1 MLGLR
6 LKLLYYITFIAVCND
21 GSKPGDF
28 IEARS
33 AAKDGPT
40 TFLEDIF
47 GIYQWKSFDPETGRS
62 VYKKVKVNELDNGQI
77 NIEDFGEMTLLHETR
92 LHNSMKLGW
101 QFESPKP
108 IKIDPDE
115 LGQKAWGTK
124 SCKIGTFALP
134 DENCVEDVK
143 QWYCFAEDTRVK
155 GHPWGWRIEP
165 DHLIVEKYFVIT
177 TPLQEIIDPIEK
189 TSTLDIDTKSNESD
203 LVLETGLNFNKEFFR
218 EPLQSNKSATAT
230 RFTSKLL
237 SNSKDE
243 NFSLKS
249 PKDLSKSATDIN
261 LEDHL
266 NHLETLSDFS
276 HSKPSIPIEFD
287 GLSNFDVLDSTK
299 SNYKNKNFVTQN
311 SDNLEAI
318 PDIKST
324 KHTAQYIADFVASS
338 YIAFEDTA
346 TVNTIQ
352 NTIIKDTLNSS
363 KLDVQEPNG
372 SKETSSMLEKIEN
385 ETVEDLSLDSSSQ
398 NLIPQNFAVITNKK
412 VFGKL
417 KDHITVDNMLS
428 DKQNDVNSTEEIA
441 LATDKVGYN
450 PARNLEHKNSNLEN
464 YNSFEIKIIS
474 QQPVVDEVV
483 TINKIP
489 IYSNGELD
497 NENFAS
503 LYKEESREPEEL
515 ENVTSINVLTDSIN
529 LNSKIPNP
537 SEEILNKE
545 ESMEPEELEF
555 EIKIPA
561 QQPIFEENVTIKNIP
576 TYSSSELGYENFG
589 NLYKEES
596 MDPEHV
602 TKINMP
608 VDFINLESE
617 ELSEFGIVPDHETVP
632 VPLDSKFLRM
642 KEMLITKCKITC
654 ANIGWN
660 WTKVLQNIKCK
671 LCYMFASD
679 ILTISDSIQH
689 SMSS

>member
-28 IEARS
+28 IEVRS

-47 GIYQWKSFDPETGRS
+47 GIYQWKSFNPETGRS
-62 VYKKVKVNELDNGQI
+62 VYKKVKVNKLDNGQI

-134 DENCVEDVK
+134 DKNCVEDVK
-143 QWYCFAEDTRVK
+143 QWYCFAEDTRVE

-177 TPLQEIIDPIEK
+177 TPLPEIIDPIEK

-203 LVLETGLNFNKEFFR
+203 LVLETGLNSNKEFFR
-218 EPLQSNKSATAT
+218 EPLQSNKSAPAT
-230 RFTSKLL
+230 IESSKLL

-243 NFSLKS
+243 NLSLKS
-249 PKDLSKSATDIN
+249 PKDLSNSATDIN

-276 HSKPSIPIEFD
+276 HSKPSIPIEID

-318 PDIKST
+318 PD
-324 KHTAQYIADFVASS
+324 FVASS
-338 YIAFEDTA
+338 YITDETVS
-346 TVNTIQ
+346 VNTKQ

-363 KLDVQEPNG
+363 KLDLQEPNG
-372 SKETSSMLEKIEN
+372 SKETSSMLEKVEN
-385 ETVEDLSLDSSSQ
+385 ETVEDLSLDASSQ

-412 VFGKL
+412 VFGKP

-441 LATDKVGYN
+441 LATDKMGYN

-464 YNSFEIKIIS
+464 HNGFEIKIIA

-489 IYSNGELD
+489 IYSNGELG

-515 ENVTSINVLTDSIN
+515 EHVTSINVLTDSIN

-537 SEEILNKE
+537 SEEIHNKE
-545 ESMEPEELEF
+545 ESMEPEELEI
-555 EIKIPA
+555 EIKIPP
-561 QQPIFEENVTIKNIP
+561 QQPIFEENVTIKKIP

-602 TKINMP
+602 TQINMP

-617 ELSEFGIVPDHETVP
+617 ELPEFGIVPDHETVP

-671 LCYMFASD
+671 LCYMFGSD
-679 ILTISDSIQH
+679 ILNISDSIQH

>member
-1 MLGLR
+1 ML
-6 LKLLYYITFIAVCND
+6 I
-21 GSKPGDF
+21 
-28 IEARS
+28 
-33 AAKDGPT
+33 
-40 TFLEDIF
+40 IF
-47 GIYQWKSFDPETGRS
+47 TIKFCSNVYLWNNSF
-62 VYKKVKVNELDNGQI
+62 
-77 NIEDFGEMTLLHETR
+77 
-92 LHNSMKLGW
+92 
-101 QFESPKP
+101 
-108 IKIDPDE
+108 
-115 LGQKAWGTK
+115 
-124 SCKIGTFALP
+124 
-134 DENCVEDVK
+134 
-143 QWYCFAEDTRVK
+143 
-155 GHPWGWRIEP
+155 
-165 DHLIVEKYFVIT
+165 VEKYFVIT
-177 TPLQEIIDPIEK
+177 TPLPEIIDPIEK

-203 LVLETGLNFNKEFFR
+203 LVLETGLNSNKEFFR
-218 EPLQSNKSATAT
+218 EPLQSNKSAPAT
-230 RFTSKLL
+230 IESSKLL

-243 NFSLKS
+243 NLSLKS
-249 PKDLSKSATDIN
+249 PKDLSNSATDIN
-261 LEDHL
+261 LVDHL

-276 HSKPSIPIEFD
+276 HSKPPIPIEFD

-338 YIAFEDTA
+338 CITDETA
-346 TVNTIQ
+346 SVNSKQ

-372 SKETSSMLEKIEN
+372 SKETSSMLEKIET

-398 NLIPQNFAVITNKK
+398 NLIIQNFAVTTNEK
-412 VFGKL
+412 VFEKP
-417 KDHITVDNMLS
+417 KDHTTVDNMLS
-428 DKQNDVNSTEEIA
+428 DKENDVNSTEEIA
-441 LATDKVGYN
+441 LATDKMGYN

-464 YNSFEIKIIS
+464 HNGFEIKIIA

-483 TINKIP
+483 TVNKIP
-489 IYSNGELD
+489 IYSNAELD

-515 ENVTSINVLTDSIN
+515 EHVTSINVLADSNN

-545 ESMEPEELEF
+545 ESMEPEELEI
-555 EIKIPA
+555 EIKIPP
-561 QQPIFEENVTIKNIP
+561 QQPIFEENVTIKKIP
-576 TYSSSELGYENFG
+576 TYSSSELGYENFE

-602 TKINMP
+602 TQINMP

-617 ELSEFGIVPDHETVP
+617 ELPEFGIVPDHETVP
-632 VPLDSKFLRM
+632 VPLDSKFLIM

-671 LCYMFASD
+671 LCYMFGSD
-679 ILTISDSIQH
+679 ILNISDSIQH

>member
-1 MLGLR
+1 
-6 LKLLYYITFIAVCND
+6 
-21 GSKPGDF
+21 
-28 IEARS
+28 
-33 AAKDGPT
+33 
-40 TFLEDIF
+40 
-47 GIYQWKSFDPETGRS
+47 
-62 VYKKVKVNELDNGQI
+62 
-77 NIEDFGEMTLLHETR
+77 
-92 LHNSMKLGW
+92 MKLGW

-177 TPLQEIIDPIEK
+177 TPLPEIIDSIEK
-189 TSTLDIDTKSNESD
+189 NSTLDIDTKSNESD

-218 EPLQSNKSATAT
+218 EPLQSNKSAPAT
-230 RFTSKLL
+230 IESSKLL

-243 NFSLKS
+243 NLSLKS
-249 PKDLSKSATDIN
+249 PKDLSNSATDIN

-276 HSKPSIPIEFD
+276 HSIIHNGFEIKIIAQQPVVDELVTINKIPIY
-287 GLSNFDVLDSTK
+287 SNGELDNENFTSLYKEESREPEELEHVTSINVLADS
-299 SNYKNKNFVTQN
+299 NN
-311 SDNLEAI
+311 
-318 PDIKST
+318 
-324 KHTAQYIADFVASS
+324 
-338 YIAFEDTA
+338 
-346 TVNTIQ
+346 
-352 NTIIKDTLNSS
+352 LNS
-363 KLDVQEPNG
+363 KIPNP
-372 SKETSSMLEKIEN
+372 SE
-385 ETVEDLSLDSSSQ
+385 
-398 NLIPQNFAVITNKK
+398 
-412 VFGKL
+412 
-417 KDHITVDNMLS
+417 VDNMLS
-428 DKQNDVNSTEEIA
+428 DKENDVNSTEEIA

-464 YNSFEIKIIS
+464 HNGFEIKIIA
-474 QQPVVDEVV
+474 QQPVVDEVG

-503 LYKEESREPEEL
+503 LYREESREPEEL
-515 ENVTSINVLTDSIN
+515 EHVTSINVLTDSIN

-561 QQPIFEENVTIKNIP
+561 QQPIFEENVTIKNIQ

-602 TKINMP
+602 TQINMP

-617 ELSEFGIVPDHETVP
+617 ELPEFGIVPDHETVP

-679 ILTISDSIQH
+679 ILKISDSIQH